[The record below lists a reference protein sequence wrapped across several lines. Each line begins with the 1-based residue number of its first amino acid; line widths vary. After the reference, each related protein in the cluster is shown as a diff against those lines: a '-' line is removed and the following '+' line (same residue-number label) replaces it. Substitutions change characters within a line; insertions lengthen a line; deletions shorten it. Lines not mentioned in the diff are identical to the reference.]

1 LVLSQLGLDT
11 TSPLKATKQTTY
23 VRQHAGSSTTTSP
36 STAAHAWRC
45 WWYVDLLS
53 AMTRVAVN
61 TFQALLRLLRL
72 LLLEVYHPGQLT
84 RK

>member
-1 LVLSQLGLDT
+1 
-11 TSPLKATKQTTY
+11 
-23 VRQHAGSSTTTSP
+23 
-36 STAAHAWRC
+36 
-45 WWYVDLLS
+45 
-53 AMTRVAVN
+53 MTRVAIN